1 MVCLFRQAIEQTR
14 YRKKV
19 NRCCNGNRDHPS
31 ECQSPVRQFCE
42 PTQHIPSHNS
52 TLQQPGPQAAAHPP
66 AFPTSSTWLTLKM
79 ANKRRKN
86 RLMKKYFWRLG
97 CVEARI
103 RSDARRADLPPALRA
118 GSIDDVAE
126 CGFASLIGP
135 NGTNTFQ
142 VNPRTGLT
150 AATATM
156 RRTSN

>member
-1 MVCLFRQAIEQTR
+1 MAIVTTQANASRQSGNFANQLSIPPRTTLHCSSPAPRLPLILLLFQRVQ
-14 YRKKV
+14 
-19 NRCCNGNRDHPS
+19 
-31 ECQSPVRQFCE
+31 
-42 PTQHIPSHNS
+42 
-52 TLQQPGPQAAAHPP
+52 
-66 AFPTSSTWLTLKM
+66 TWLTLKM